1 MMSKAPEKRIEGRV
15 QFSRGV
21 AVRIVAIDGTWARE
35 CTMLDV
41 SERGAKLAIKDSI
54 GKLSLREFFLVLST
68 TGNAFRR
75 CELAWINGDQIGV
88 RFKPKEETKLSGAR
102 RAPGAD

>member
-1 MMSKAPEKRIEGRV
+1 MVSKAPEKRNESRV

-21 AVRIVAIDGTWARE
+21 AVRIVAIDGTWARA

-41 SERGAKLAIKDSI
+41 SELGAKLKIEDSI
-54 GKLSLREFFLVLST
+54 ENLNLKEFFLVLST
-68 TGNAFRR
+68 MGKAFRR

-88 RFKPKEETKLSGAR
+88 RFKPNEGTKRIRAR
-102 RAPGAD
+102 RAPSAG